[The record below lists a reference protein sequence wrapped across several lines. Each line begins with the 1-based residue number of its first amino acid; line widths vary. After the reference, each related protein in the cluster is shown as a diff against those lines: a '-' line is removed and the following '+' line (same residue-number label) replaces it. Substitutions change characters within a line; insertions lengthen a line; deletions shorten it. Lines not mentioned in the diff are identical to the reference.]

1 MHMQMH
7 GCSYVLIKSLL
18 NIMSHDNEWMCNN
31 IRYTNLE
38 TRKAKQ
44 TGYFS
49 SMNVEC
55 SLNQIRSI
63 YVHST
68 EKCTHSVK
76 FIQFCQ
82 ERTLVHRDCRCCKS
96 IGPFVWHFE
105 CFVLTGVVAATATIQ
120 PPLPLMWLAFIVI
133 VASFCLCTQFD
144 HTFRCAY
151 KDISINKPTFCC
163 AIRSTMRRTF
173 ICCIRALTSLSHV
186 FFFFL
191 VVCVFFFFYM
201 DSA

>member
-1 MHMQMH
+1 MFIRLKSAHIQWN
-7 GCSYVLIKSLL
+7 SY
-18 NIMSHDNEWMCNN
+18 NF
-31 IRYTNLE
+31 
-38 TRKAKQ
+38 AK
-44 TGYFS
+44 
-49 SMNVEC
+49 
-55 SLNQIRSI
+55 
-63 YVHST
+63 
-68 EKCTHSVK
+68 
-76 FIQFCQ
+76 
-82 ERTLVHRDCRCCKS
+82 RTLVHRDWRCCKS
-96 IGPFVWHFE
+96 IGPFVWQFE

-186 FFFFL
+186 FFLSCCLCFFL
-191 VVCVFFFFYM
+191 LLHGQCIKYTSICLFLA
-201 DSA
+201 SRT